1 MAAGVFD
8 KLSAHHFMPRLV
20 TSRKQNFSLAVDA
33 YILLIPVGCTR
44 GYARPIGIDTGRTGK
59 ADWFEC
65 SCGENLKLFSGLF
78 TFLLR

>member
-8 KLSAHHFMPRLV
+8 KLRAHHFMPRFV

-33 YILLIPVGCTR
+33 YILSIPVGQ
-44 GYARPIGIDTGRTGK
+44 ARPIGIDTGRTGK